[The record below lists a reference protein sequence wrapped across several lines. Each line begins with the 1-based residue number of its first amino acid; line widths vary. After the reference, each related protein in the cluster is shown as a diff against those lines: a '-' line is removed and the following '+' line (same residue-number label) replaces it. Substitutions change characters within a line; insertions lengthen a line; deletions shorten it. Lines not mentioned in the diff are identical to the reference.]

1 MEQRKILKE
10 DMKLNEIMPQP
21 NLIVYMKNY
30 VMVTINT
37 KKYGVIAII
46 SDISGTE
53 EYPETLKYQW
63 SDINLYE
70 FIQRKMRFHKGS
82 TIRRVVSYN
91 SDDYVIF
98 DMDKEVVRVT
108 KEDIAKKFGTTP
120 EYLEII

>member
-1 MEQRKILKE
+1 
-10 DMKLNEIMPQP
+10 MKLNEIMPQP

>member
-1 MEQRKILKE
+1 
-10 DMKLNEIMPQP
+10 MKLNEIMPQP

-37 KKYGVIAII
+37 EKYGVIAII

-53 EYPETLKYQW
+53 DYPETLKYQW
-63 SDINLYE
+63 SDTNLYE
-70 FIQRKMRFHKGS
+70 FIQKHMCFHEGS
-82 TIRRVVSYN
+82 TIRKVVSYN
-91 SDDYVIF
+91 SKDYVIF
-98 DMDKEVVRVT
+98 DKDEETIRVT